1 MNRKIS
7 TLLTAGLLV
16 AGSLCGSAF
25 AQNSIQSLLGLGS
38 AVTELKSGAYVMTD
52 ANGLA
57 YGFTSV
63 SEDGVLQEGILDY
76 KATSIADD
84 KKDDVKQYIWKV
96 TVTENLGAYS
106 YKFENVATGKTLR
119 VNTTAG
125 SEAVELNS
133 AASGNVIKDVFAF
146 GATQIGT
153 TGKYTASEKALFAYN
168 GNKSDVFQLKW
179 SAGGSLISTT
189 ASSFDLSFYAVESE
203 ELGAVGADEL
213 NDLYNTAGFSFVSKR
228 LDSDQ
233 TSEPNGNLF
242 NEKRIVARYVPSDL
256 RVDATSY
263 PSYSGSTADLKIPAG
278 MYFFTENA
286 PDKDDC
292 SGVNAVSSG
301 YKAWMDATVLVL
313 SSTETVEGTN
323 AGRASGDGF
332 MLVEKK
338 ISELN
343 LYQGTSSNWKAAGD
357 EISINNANF
366 RVQKSYSEGYPY
378 ELNVDRF
385 RYRKQASKADQAD
398 AKVKLHILKHND
410 NYYLAT
416 TSTLTDASNNPINY
430 FIFKQGAAGM
440 KSGIELLNTEAKVSA
455 YTIRVLDGKGVDK
468 KDIKSVYGKYLTNAV
483 KRGSFQFVAKAKVLS
498 QLETPAYQWA
508 ISSVDDTY
516 KVTFTNRETGEYF
529 QASLFPKTDL
539 GENVYELA
547 TDNKTVTAIY
557 VNENTYREAE
567 GDDADMQQLIVELT
581 PAEVDPYAGFLNVDN
596 ETLVTMAFARDN
608 NETSN
613 KWYVAATENNLS
625 LATSEYILNKNDKF
639 ANEVSGAAQ
648 WQLVKEDN
656 KRTIIER
663 SFVYNKDGRV
673 TVQARGDKA
682 YAYVYRLQYINDGIE
697 TEEYFPAGSSNVSA
711 QEELVDENNTTRFVI
726 KQAADGSVYLI
737 KVTSTSSNIAS
748 ILNANTTSVV
758 DATYKASIDE
768 CQYTTP
774 SSVYAWPI
782 ATTPSGQQDWLL
794 NTYLIVEAPE
804 ISYPAEEGHISL
816 ISEMNNYIS
825 MNEDRDGIV
834 VNENQYSFY
843 LQVTD
848 KDAVVPSFYISNKGT
863 VEDGNRLFLFN
874 PKDSVNYYVADG
886 TYDRKYQWNEDDTKA
901 VFKPATL
908 WESKDTLTTIVK
920 GNKVAVAK
928 EADDEGV
935 LGGLDN
941 FKVQIIQCE
950 DDENAY
956 RIRSVADKGSYL
968 YGVNDKLSWSGNKKN
983 AMRFTIAAGD
993 PTSNESIA
1001 DAAEGIKVIAGNGTI
1016 EIQGAAGKMV
1026 SVTNV
1031 LGKSIANTVLTS
1043 DNATIAAP
1051 AGIVVVSVE
1060 GEEAVKAVVK

>member
-1 MNRKIS
+1 M
-7 TLLTAGLLV
+7 LLREV
-16 AGSLCGSAF
+16 
-25 AQNSIQSLLGLGS
+25 
-38 AVTELKSGAYVMTD
+38 
-52 ANGLA
+52 
-57 YGFTSV
+57 
-63 SEDGVLQEGILDY
+63 
-76 KATSIADD
+76 
-84 KKDDVKQYIWKV
+84 
-96 TVTENLGAYS
+96 
-106 YKFENVATGKTLR
+106 R
-119 VNTTAG
+119 
-125 SEAVELNS
+125 
-133 AASGNVIKDVFAF
+133 
-146 GATQIGT
+146 
-153 TGKYTASEKALFAYN
+153 
-168 GNKSDVFQLKW
+168 
-179 SAGGSLISTT
+179 
-189 ASSFDLSFYAVESE
+189 
-203 ELGAVGADEL
+203 
-213 NDLYNTAGFSFVSKR
+213 
-228 LDSDQ
+228 
-233 TSEPNGNLF
+233 
-242 NEKRIVARYVPSDL
+242 
-256 RVDATSY
+256 
-263 PSYSGSTADLKIPAG
+263 
-278 MYFFTENA
+278 
-286 PDKDDC
+286 
-292 SGVNAVSSG
+292 
-301 YKAWMDATVLVL
+301 
-313 SSTETVEGTN
+313 
-323 AGRASGDGF
+323 
-332 MLVEKK
+332 
-338 ISELN
+338 
-343 LYQGTSSNWKAAGD
+343 
-357 EISINNANF
+357 
-366 RVQKSYSEGYPY
+366 
-378 ELNVDRF
+378 
-385 RYRKQASKADQAD
+385 
-398 AKVKLHILKHND
+398 
-410 NYYLAT
+410 
-416 TSTLTDASNNPINY
+416 
-430 FIFKQGAAGM
+430 
-440 KSGIELLNTEAKVSA
+440 
-455 YTIRVLDGKGVDK
+455 
-468 KDIKSVYGKYLTNAV
+468 
-483 KRGSFQFVAKAKVLS
+483 
-498 QLETPAYQWA
+498 
-508 ISSVDDTY
+508 SSVDDTY

-613 KWYVAATENNLS
+613 KWYVAATENNLPF
-625 LATSEYILNKNDKF
+625 ATSEYILNKNDKF

-768 CQYTTP
+768 CRYTTP

>member
-1 MNRKIS
+1 M
-7 TLLTAGLLV
+7 
-16 AGSLCGSAF
+16 
-25 AQNSIQSLLGLGS
+25 
-38 AVTELKSGAYVMTD
+38 
-52 ANGLA
+52 
-57 YGFTSV
+57 
-63 SEDGVLQEGILDY
+63 
-76 KATSIADD
+76 
-84 KKDDVKQYIWKV
+84 
-96 TVTENLGAYS
+96 
-106 YKFENVATGKTLR
+106 
-119 VNTTAG
+119 
-125 SEAVELNS
+125 
-133 AASGNVIKDVFAF
+133 
-146 GATQIGT
+146 
-153 TGKYTASEKALFAYN
+153 
-168 GNKSDVFQLKW
+168 
-179 SAGGSLISTT
+179 
-189 ASSFDLSFYAVESE
+189 
-203 ELGAVGADEL
+203 
-213 NDLYNTAGFSFVSKR
+213 
-228 LDSDQ
+228 
-233 TSEPNGNLF
+233 
-242 NEKRIVARYVPSDL
+242 
-256 RVDATSY
+256 
-263 PSYSGSTADLKIPAG
+263 
-278 MYFFTENA
+278 
-286 PDKDDC
+286 
-292 SGVNAVSSG
+292 
-301 YKAWMDATVLVL
+301 
-313 SSTETVEGTN
+313 
-323 AGRASGDGF
+323 
-332 MLVEKK
+332 
-338 ISELN
+338 
-343 LYQGTSSNWKAAGD
+343 
-357 EISINNANF
+357 
-366 RVQKSYSEGYPY
+366 
-378 ELNVDRF
+378 
-385 RYRKQASKADQAD
+385 
-398 AKVKLHILKHND
+398 
-410 NYYLAT
+410 
-416 TSTLTDASNNPINY
+416 
-430 FIFKQGAAGM
+430 
-440 KSGIELLNTEAKVSA
+440 
-455 YTIRVLDGKGVDK
+455 
-468 KDIKSVYGKYLTNAV
+468 
-483 KRGSFQFVAKAKVLS
+483 
-498 QLETPAYQWA
+498 
-508 ISSVDDTY
+508 
-516 KVTFTNRETGEYF
+516 TFTNRETGEYF

-613 KWYVAATENNLS
+613 KWYVAATENNLP
-625 LATSEYILNKNDKF
+625 LATSEYILNKNGKF